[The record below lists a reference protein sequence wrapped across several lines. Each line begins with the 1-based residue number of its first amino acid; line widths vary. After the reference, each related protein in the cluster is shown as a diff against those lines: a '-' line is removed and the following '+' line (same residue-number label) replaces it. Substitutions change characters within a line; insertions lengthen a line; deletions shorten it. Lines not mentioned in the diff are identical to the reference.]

1 MGEKLA
7 EEEIHPELVV
17 EGTDPAEGFGVGE
30 VLVPSL
36 ATCQA
41 EFAPFGSCCSLAAFA
56 VVDRKQGQTNA
67 AVAGTEEC
75 FVEGAVR
82 SLSPWKCLAV
92 SRIPD
97 RTCCQRESVH
107 HTLHSSRLPPS
118 HRDGHVTL
126 PKGLRPID
134 FPEAQRNADC
144 FHPQGRATHIFMA
157 KRKVVGTEGEHMAVL
172 VNEKIDKLLETTSRS
187 FYPTLKYLPKKTRGQ
202 IGLLYLLAR
211 VADTIADTKHGET
224 TVLTESLRAYN
235 GVVQTGQ
242 GALPQF
248 EDLAEMQEN
257 PHEAALLRHVPDV
270 IEGLDEYSIEDR
282 QRMLECL
289 DIIVHGQLLDLE
301 RFGPANEGGKISA
314 LANNEELDDYTF
326 RVAGCVGVFWT
337 KMSLAHL
344 MELSPEEE
352 KVFMERGIRFGKA
365 LQMINILRDIPE
377 DLRFGRCY
385 LPEDM
390 LEKHGLK
397 PEDLLDDGNLEAFRP
412 LYDTYLDLTNEHLEA
427 ATAYIQMIPETQF
440 RLKASC
446 MLPVLVGQ
454 RTVTLLRE
462 GNILNSDE
470 RIKVT
475 RDEMKTYARKLL
487 RALLIPGGV
496 RRLLEKNRD
505 K

>member
-1 MGEKLA
+1 
-7 EEEIHPELVV
+7 
-17 EGTDPAEGFGVGE
+17 
-30 VLVPSL
+30 
-36 ATCQA
+36 
-41 EFAPFGSCCSLAAFA
+41 
-56 VVDRKQGQTNA
+56 
-67 AVAGTEEC
+67 
-75 FVEGAVR
+75 
-82 SLSPWKCLAV
+82 
-92 SRIPD
+92 
-97 RTCCQRESVH
+97 
-107 HTLHSSRLPPS
+107 
-118 HRDGHVTL
+118 
-126 PKGLRPID
+126 
-134 FPEAQRNADC
+134 
-144 FHPQGRATHIFMA
+144 
-157 KRKVVGTEGEHMAVL
+157 MAVL

-211 VADTIADTKHGET
+211 VADTIADSKHGET
-224 TVLTESLRAYN
+224 TVLLDALRTYN
-235 GVVQTGQ
+235 DVVQSGK
-242 GALPQF
+242 GELPDVEQ
-248 EDLAEMQEN
+248 LAEMQDN
-257 PHEAALLRHVPDV
+257 PHEAALLRNIPDV
-270 IEGLDEYSIEDR
+270 IEGLNEYSMEDR

-301 RFGPANEGGKISA
+301 RFGPANEGGNISA
-314 LANNEELDDYTF
+314 LANDTELDDYTF

-344 MELSPEEE
+344 MELSPDDEEL
-352 KVFMERGIRFGKA
+352 FMERGIRFGKA

-385 LPEDM
+385 IPADM
-390 LEKHGLK
+390 LEQHGLK
-397 PEDLLDDGNLEAFRP
+397 PEDLLDDSNLEAFRP
-412 LYDTYLDLTNEHLEA
+412 LYDAYLDLTNEHLEA

-454 RTVTLLRE
+454 RTVTLLRT
-462 GNILNSDE
+462 GNILNSEE